1 MSNNIDKMGKVLE
14 NEEKRGGAAM
24 VGAPRRRFNLIGTL
38 GFIFAV
44 IGSFAKEQWFP
55 WDRYVFWGLGVV
67 FSFIGLFWK
76 PRGVAILGL
85 VWSFI
90 WFVIMYLVLWSFRL
104 EGR

>member
-1 MSNNIDKMGKVLE
+1 MRK
-14 NEEKRGGAAM
+14 KRGGAAM

-67 FSFIGLFWK
+67 FSFIGPVLEATGGGNF
-76 PRGVAILGL
+76 RVGM
-85 VWSFI
+85 
-90 WFVIMYLVLWSFRL
+90 VIYLVCNNVPCFVVV
-104 EGR
+104 